1 MSIVYYDNN
10 LETILAY
17 MREHSYLSAKAIASH
32 FKIDGIDADTINYYR
47 KRFAIRSTTKKQ
59 LALKYIDDNPSV
71 TKAELIAKFDCSDY
85 YARNLLATKERGTTG
100 KLVDLDNL
108 RSLLELHFE
117 TMKQEDIAKLA
128 EVGLSTLKKYA
139 RAWGFKKIVKIYE
152 AETLKA
158 KQAMVAY
165 MQSYDDY
172 QSCSQIAK
180 ALGSRRTTISYY
192 IRSLQDN
199 NPAIK
204 MMLKKDGTRYY
215 KIDADATI
223 EYQPFRASENVSAK
237 NIQTEPIDT
246 YKAMPAMIRA
256 LTAFEPHEHKAVRI
270 DGVDFHNSLNGDK
283 VQKSIAKNKQLH
295 IDRQRTMRKAGAM
308 FTGSTSMDI

>member
-1 MSIVYYDNN
+1 MAWYNSFSSGSKESTQQEVLNAVQNI
-10 LETILAY
+10 E
-17 MREHSYLSAKAIASH
+17 
-32 FKIDGIDADTINYYR
+32 IDADTINYYR

-139 RAWGFKKIVKIYE
+139 RAWGFKKIVKIND

-165 MQSYDDY
+165 MQSSDDY

-215 KIDADATI
+215 KIDADANI